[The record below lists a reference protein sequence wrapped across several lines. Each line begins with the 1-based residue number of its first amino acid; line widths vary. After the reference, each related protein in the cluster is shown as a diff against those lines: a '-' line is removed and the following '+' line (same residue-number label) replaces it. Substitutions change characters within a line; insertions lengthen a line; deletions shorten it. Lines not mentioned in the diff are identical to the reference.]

1 MRRIAAGS
9 ALLGLAVFATS
20 ACFNA
25 EKAEPQSAV
34 FEKAPWTGPEELTY
48 ALTRRGEK
56 PGSCILQ
63 TKPAANGPTVLN
75 RLCGKDE
82 FRDDGSVRVD
92 GASLAP
98 SVSTRTVSDAVKGK
112 RTTYTTTIDT
122 PVARFQSDADGDVH
136 TTTRDL
142 PGPSDQVPNPAWYDD
157 ESVLWLVRGL
167 RLEPGARTS
176 FTLVI
181 NAGQPSV
188 HTVEVRVESEER
200 VKVPAGEFQVVKV
213 RLTRGGSI
221 NFYWVEAAGPHRL
234 IRATIE
240 DVTYEL
246 TSTG

>member
-1 MRRIAAGS
+1 LRRFAAG
-9 ALLGLAVFATS
+9 AAVLCFAVFSATG
-20 ACFNA
+20 CFNA

-56 PGSCILQ
+56 PGSCVLQ

-82 FRDDGSVRVD
+82 FRDDGSVTVD
-92 GASLAP
+92 AATLAP

-112 RTTYTTTIDT
+112 RTTYTTTIDP

-142 PGPSDQVPNPAWYDD
+142 PVASDKVANPRWYDD

-167 RLEPGARTS
+167 KLEPGARTS

-188 HTVEVRVESEER
+188 HTVEVRVEAEER
-200 VKVPAGEFQVVKV
+200 VKVAAGEFQVVKV

-221 NFYWVEAAGPHRL
+221 NFYWVEAGGTHRL